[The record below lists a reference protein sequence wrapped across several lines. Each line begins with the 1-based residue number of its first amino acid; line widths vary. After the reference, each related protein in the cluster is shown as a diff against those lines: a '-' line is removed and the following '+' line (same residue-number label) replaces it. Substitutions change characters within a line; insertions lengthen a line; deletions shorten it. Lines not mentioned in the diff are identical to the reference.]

1 MSRIIAYTFNAAVH
15 CPSCTCNA
23 LACGTLTR
31 RPPLACGTGDEHGV
45 PVDAVDS
52 EGNPVRPV
60 FSTDEHAE
68 TNCDRC
74 GDPIGD
80 GPRINRSSAHV
91 DTVLDGYCVAA
102 LWSSSDCGDPDSDT
116 SLEDLGFAPSDIT
129 DETLADMRATVERF
143 VADNWSD
150 IASLLDDGYTDSDLG
165 HDLWL
170 SAQGH
175 GAGFFD
181 RVGSG
186 HPSRDAFDRLQ
197 AAADSV
203 GETHLCVTADGEEVE
218 AF

>member
-1 MSRIIAYTFNAAVH
+1 MSSIIAYTFNAAAH

-60 FSTDEHAE
+60 FSTDEHAV

-80 GPRINRSSAHV
+80 
-91 DTVLDGYCVAA
+91 DDGIPCDGCGATDA
-102 LWSSSDCGDPDSDT
+102 EPCGDP
-116 SLEDLGFAPSDIT
+116 EGFAFCAACRAKDNDRDEPT
-129 DETLADMRATVERF
+129 DA
-143 VADNWSD
+143 
-150 IASLLDDGYTDSDLG
+150 
-165 HDLWL
+165 
-170 SAQGH
+170 
-175 GAGFFD
+175 
-181 RVGSG
+181 
-186 HPSRDAFDRLQ
+186 
-197 AAADSV
+197 
-203 GETHLCVTADGEEVE
+203 EVE